1 MRLTTSAHGLARA
14 ERMFA
19 DMVGGHQSN
28 EEALLDRLPYVLDLL
43 AGVTRTIDRE
53 SKGQRTD
60 AFAAWWSSV
69 DRSLGKSLTDI
80 RNSELKA
87 LESRSRLSQTTALSV
102 KATDYPR
109 MRVADGDT
117 VTIIT
122 WQFVNGPLNG
132 ESVIPVLKGYLDTLG
147 EVLRDAEEKLAQ

>member
-1 MRLTTSAHGLARA
+1 
-14 ERMFA
+14 
-19 DMVGGHQSN
+19 
-28 EEALLDRLPYVLDLL
+28 
-43 AGVTRTIDRE
+43 
-53 SKGQRTD
+53 
-60 AFAAWWSSV
+60 
-69 DRSLGKSLTDI
+69 
-80 RNSELKA
+80 
-87 LESRSRLSQTTALSV
+87 
-102 KATDYPR
+102 

>member
-1 MRLTTSAHGLARA
+1 M
-14 ERMFA
+14 
-19 DMVGGHQSN
+19 
-28 EEALLDRLPYVLDLL
+28 
-43 AGVTRTIDRE
+43 
-53 SKGQRTD
+53 
-60 AFAAWWSSV
+60 
-69 DRSLGKSLTDI
+69 TDI